1 MRSPRLIHLGLM
13 VGIVGFTVIHLVLV
27 VLFPRTLV
35 SMVVSTPAEEHF
47 MKRVIDPAGVRAEI
61 RSLERRRLI
70 RAGLSLGSLGL
81 LTGCDLSTQT
91 GVDAA
96 LWAMMHIDDRVQA
109 WLFDKDRLA
118 PTFAAAEI
126 TQPYRFNAFYEDWQV
141 RPVPTDWKL
150 AVSGRVAEK
159 AGWTV
164 EQLRTMPQAE
174 QITRHICI
182 EGWSQIGQWSGVPLG
197 AFLQRV
203 GADLTAPYVSFK
215 CFDGYSTSID
225 MASALQPQTILALD
239 FLGQAVDAGVG
250 RAGPAAHPGQARVQ
264 ERQKRRGDRSHGS
277 ARRQG
282 RLLGRPGLQ
291 LVFGVVALGR
301 AG

>member
-1 MRSPRLIHLGLM
+1 
-13 VGIVGFTVIHLVLV
+13 
-27 VLFPRTLV
+27 
-35 SMVVSTPAEEHF
+35 

-164 EQLRTMPQAE
+164 EQLRAMPQAE

-239 FLGQAVDAGVG
+239 FLGKPLTPEWGAPVRLRIPVKLGFKSAKNVE
-250 RAGPAAHPGQARVQ
+250 AIEVT
-264 ERQKRRGDRSHGS
+264 DRLDGKGGYWEDQGYNWFSGS
-277 ARRQG
+277 
-282 RLLGRPGLQ
+282 
-291 LVFGVVALGR
+291 
-301 AG
+301 